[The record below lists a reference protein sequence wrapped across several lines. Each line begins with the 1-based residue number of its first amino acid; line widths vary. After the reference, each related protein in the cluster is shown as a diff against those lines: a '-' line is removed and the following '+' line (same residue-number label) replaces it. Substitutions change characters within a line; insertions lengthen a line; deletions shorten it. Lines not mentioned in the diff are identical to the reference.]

1 MDEVRRKAFD
11 DLVDTRSPSLLRTA
25 YLLTGD
31 WSSAEDLLQS
41 ALAKTWFRWR
51 RLADPQSGE
60 AYVRQVMY
68 TTYCKWYRRK
78 WRGEV
83 STGYLPDT
91 NTAPDEFSRVDE
103 QDGVGRAL
111 AELSPKTRAIIVLR
125 FFDDLTEAQ
134 VAHVLG
140 CSIGTVKST
149 THRGL
154 AKLRESAQLLLPAQA
169 NGSGSATVIPL
180 RRKEKSA

>member
-1 MDEVRRKAFD
+1 MDEARRKAFD
-11 DLVDTRSPSLLRTA
+11 DLVDARSPSLLRTA
-25 YLLTGD
+25 YLLTGN
-31 WSSAEDLLQS
+31 WSNAEDLLQS
-41 ALAKTWFRWR
+41 AFAKTWFRWR
-51 RLADPQSGE
+51 RIEDPQAGE

-78 WRGEV
+78 WRGEI

-91 NTAPDEFSRVDE
+91 QETVDAYSRVDD
-103 QDGVGRAL
+103 QQGLGRAL
-111 AELSPKTRAIIVLR
+111 AELTPKTRAILVLR
-125 FFDDLTEAQ
+125 FFEDLTEAQ
-134 VAHVLG
+134 VAHLLG

-154 AKLRESAQLLLPAQA
+154 ARLRESAQLQFPTDTTA
-169 NGSGSATVIPL
+169 SATVIPL

>member
-1 MDEVRRKAFD
+1 MDEARRRAFD
-11 DLVDTRSPSLLRTA
+11 ELVDARSPSLLRTA

-41 ALAKTWFRWR
+41 SLAKTWFRWK
-51 RLADPQSGE
+51 RLEDTQAGE

-78 WRGEV
+78 WRGEI
-83 STGYLPDT
+83 STGFLPDT
-91 NTAPDEFSRVDE
+91 QETADAYSRVDD
-103 QDGVGRAL
+103 QDGLGRAL
-111 AELSPKTRAIIVLR
+111 AELSAKTRAVIVLR
-125 FFDDLTEAQ
+125 FFEDLTEAQ
-134 VAHVLG
+134 VAHALG

-154 AKLRESAQLLLPAQA
+154 AKLRESVQLA
-169 NGSGSATVIPL
+169 NGTGQSASATVIPL

>member
-1 MDEVRRKAFD
+1 MDEARRRAFD
-11 DLVDTRSPSLLRTA
+11 DLVDARSPSLLRTA

-31 WSSAEDLLQS
+31 WPSAEDLLQS
-41 ALAKTWFRWR
+41 AFAKTWFRWK
-51 RLADPQSGE
+51 RLDDPQAGE

-91 NTAPDEFSRVDE
+91 QVSSDAYSRVDD
-103 QDGVGRAL
+103 QDGLGRAL
-111 AELSPKTRAIIVLR
+111 AELTPKTRAVIVLR

-154 AKLRESAQLLLPAQA
+154 AKLRESAQWLLPTQA
-169 NGSGSATVIPL
+169 LTSSTVVPL

>member
-1 MDEVRRKAFD
+1 M
-11 DLVDTRSPSLLRTA
+11 
-25 YLLTGD
+25 
-31 WSSAEDLLQS
+31 
-41 ALAKTWFRWR
+41 
-51 RLADPQSGE
+51 
-60 AYVRQVMY
+60 RQVMY
-68 TTYCKWYRRK
+68 TTYCKWYRRR
-78 WRGEV
+78 WRGEI

-91 NTAPDEFSRVDE
+91 NAAPDEFSRVDD
-103 QDGVGRAL
+103 QDGLARAL

-154 AKLRESAQLLLPAQA
+154 AKLRESAQLALPVQP
-169 NGSGSATVIPL
+169 GSANVIPL
-180 RRKEKSA
+180 RRKDLSA

>member
-1 MDEVRRKAFD
+1 VDEARRQAFD
-11 DLVDTRSPSLLRTA
+11 ELVDARSPSLLRTA

-41 ALAKTWFRWR
+41 AFARTWFRWK
-51 RLADPQSGE
+51 RLEDPHAGE

-78 WRGEV
+78 WRGEI
-83 STGYLPDT
+83 STGFLPDT
-91 NTAPDEFSRVDE
+91 HAAPDAYSRIDD
-103 QDGVGRAL
+103 QDGLRRAM
-111 AELSPKTRAIIVLR
+111 AELSPKTRTIIVLR
-125 FFDDLTEAQ
+125 FFEDMTEAQ
-134 VAHVLG
+134 VAHVLA

-154 AKLRESAQLLLPAQA
+154 AKLRESAQLRNPNQPTE
-169 NGSGSATVIPL
+169 SATVIPL

>member
-1 MDEVRRKAFD
+1 MDEARRKAFD
-11 DLVDTRSPSLLRTA
+11 DLVDARSPSLLRTA

-31 WSSAEDLLQS
+31 WPSAEDLLQS
-41 ALAKTWFRWR
+41 AYAKTWFRWK
-51 RLADPQSGE
+51 RLKDPQAGE
-60 AYVRQVMY
+60 AYARQVMY

-78 WRGEV
+78 WRGEI

-91 NTAPDEFSRVDE
+91 QAAADAYSRVDD
-103 QDGVGRAL
+103 QDGLGRAL
-111 AELSPKTRAIIVLR
+111 AELTPKTRTIIVLR
-125 FFDDLTEAQ
+125 FFEDLTEAQ
-134 VAHVLG
+134 VAHQLG

-154 AKLRESAQLLLPAQA
+154 AKLRESAQLRFPTRTTA
-169 NGSGSATVIPL
+169 SSTVIPL

>member
-1 MDEVRRKAFD
+1 MDDARRKAFD
-11 DLVDTRSPSLLRTA
+11 ELVDVRSPSLLRTA

-41 ALAKTWFRWR
+41 SLAKTWFRWK
-51 RLADPQSGE
+51 RLEDTQAGE

-78 WRGEV
+78 WRGEI

-91 NTAPDEFSRVDE
+91 QASRDDYSRVDD
-103 QDGVGRAL
+103 QDGLGRAM
-111 AELSPKTRAIIVLR
+111 AELSAKTRAVIVLR
-125 FFDDLTEAQ
+125 FFEDLTEAQ
-134 VAHVLG
+134 VAHALG

-154 AKLRESAQLLLPAQA
+154 AKLRESAQLDGPPAQR
-169 NGSGSATVIPL
+169 SESATVIPL
-180 RRKEKSA
+180 HRKEKSA

>member
-1 MDEVRRKAFD
+1 MDEARRKAFD
-11 DLVDTRSPSLLRTA
+11 DLVDARSPSLLRTA

-31 WSSAEDLLQS
+31 WPSAEDLLQS
-41 ALAKTWFRWR
+41 AFAKTWFRWKR
-51 RLADPQSGE
+51 IEDPQAGE

-91 NTAPDEFSRVDE
+91 QAVADAYSRVDD
-103 QDGVGRAL
+103 QHGLGRAL
-111 AELSPKTRAIIVLR
+111 ADLTPKTRTVLVLR
-125 FFDDLTEAQ
+125 FFEDLTEAQ

-154 AKLRESAQLLLPAQA
+154 AKLRDSAQIARPDHSTA
-169 NGSGSATVIPL
+169 SSTVIPL
-180 RRKEKSA
+180 RRRKTSA

>member
-1 MDEVRRKAFD
+1 MDEARRKAFD
-11 DLVDTRSPSLLRTA
+11 DLVDARSPALLRTA

-41 ALAKTWFRWR
+41 AFAKTWFRWKR
-51 RLADPQSGE
+51 IEDPQAGE
-60 AYVRQVMY
+60 SYVRQVMY

-78 WRGEV
+78 WRGEI
-83 STGYLPDT
+83 STGFLPDT
-91 NTAPDEFSRVDE
+91 QAVADAYSRIDE
-103 QDGVGRAL
+103 QDGLGRAL
-111 AELSPKTRAIIVLR
+111 AELTPKTRAILVLR
-125 FFDDLTEAQ
+125 FFEDLTEAQ
-134 VAHVLG
+134 VAHTLG

-154 AKLRESAQLLLPAQA
+154 AKLRESTQLQLPVHNAD
-169 NGSGSATVIPL
+169 ATVIPL

>member
-1 MDEVRRKAFD
+1 MDEARRRAFD
-11 DLVDTRSPSLLRTA
+11 ELVDVRSPSLLRTA

-41 ALAKTWFRWR
+41 SLAKTWFRWK
-51 RLADPQSGE
+51 RLEDTQAGE

-78 WRGEV
+78 WRGEI
-83 STGYLPDT
+83 STGYLPDVQT
-91 NTAPDEFSRVDE
+91 TTDEYSRIDDH
-103 QDGVGRAL
+103 DGLGRAL
-111 AELSPKTRAIIVLR
+111 AELSPKTRTIIVLR
-125 FFDDLTEAQ
+125 FFEDLTEAQ
-134 VAHVLG
+134 VAHALG

-154 AKLRESAQLLLPAQA
+154 AKLRESAQLA
-169 NGSGSATVIPL
+169 GSATAEDSSATVIPL